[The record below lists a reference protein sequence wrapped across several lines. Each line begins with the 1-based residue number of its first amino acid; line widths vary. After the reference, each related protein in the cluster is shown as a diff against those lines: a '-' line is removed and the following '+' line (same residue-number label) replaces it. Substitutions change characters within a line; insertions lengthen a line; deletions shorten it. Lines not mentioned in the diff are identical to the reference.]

1 MSKLFYGHTQYANED
16 DDAPNEHPVFGDQDM
31 VNSPEQKK
39 EDYLEEMKEFIAK
52 VKIHESFAEWITDA
66 RFAAQGEDRVEFDKA
81 LDLWGSRKL
90 VGFDDYPSFHALE
103 NLCHKHAPKE
113 EHDSEEDMVNSPKHY
128 AEAPVECI
136 DAMRH
141 CFGEEQ
147 VRIYAKIAA
156 FKYLWRSQQKHA
168 TDSEDLAKAQWYI
181 QYANGNDPR
190 VKS

>member
-16 DDAPNEHPVFGDQDM
+16 DDAPNEHPVFGDQ
-31 VNSPEQKK
+31 Q
-39 EDYLEEMKEFIAK
+39 
-52 VKIHESFAEWITDA
+52 
-66 RFAAQGEDRVEFDKA
+66 
-81 LDLWGSRKL
+81 
-90 VGFDDYPSFHALE
+90 
-103 NLCHKHAPKE
+103 
-113 EHDSEEDMVNSPKHY
+113 DMVNSPKHY
-128 AEAPVECI
+128 TEAPVECI
-136 DAMRH
+136 DAMQH

-190 VKS
+190 AKS